1 MKKEQHIIF
10 VMFKSLFNK
19 NRTTRDMTSGN
30 LFIKLIVFAIPMMLT
45 TVMQLLY
52 VTVDLTTVH
61 YGDSAESMG
70 AIASNNPLIN
80 LIVIV
85 FAGVSLGANVLLSEA
100 KGANNHEKAEKVLHT
115 SLVFALFSGLFVGIL
130 GFIISDDLLRLMGTE
145 DYYFSKAA
153 LYLKIY
159 FCGLP
164 FLMIYN
170 YSAQLLRAQGD
181 SSSPFLALV
190 ISGLINIGFDCLF
203 VFPLHMGVAGVALA
217 TIIAQA
223 ISAFICSFILIKG
236 KHNYVNLSFKKLRID
251 WQVLKEVLKVGLPA
265 GLQGFFF
272 SLPNFFIQSS
282 LYTIDTGTADLV
294 NGATAS
300 GNIEGYFYAGI
311 DAVSVST
318 MTFIAA
324 NVGAKN
330 KENIKRCI
338 LYGLTWGAI
347 VCSIVASVVAFL
359 HRPLL
364 SLFVDKEE
372 SIQAGYTRLSL
383 LGYFY
388 ILNFTMN
395 ISASILRGL
404 KHSTYPMIT
413 TLMTCTV
420 LRIVLILTV
429 FPLEMFHTVFWLYA
443 LFPITWVIAT
453 LSNGIAI
460 MVILPKDLRRV
471 SNNALE
477 VQEI

>member
-1 MKKEQHIIF
+1 MLKQ
-10 VMFKSLFNK
+10 LFAK
-19 NRTTRDMTSGN
+19 RTPRDMTSGN
-30 LFIKLIVFAIPMMLT
+30 LFIKMIIFAIPMMLT
-45 TVMQLLY
+45 TMMQLLY
-52 VTVDLTTVH
+52 VTIDLTTVH

-115 SLVFALFSGLFVGIL
+115 SLLFAVFSGIFVGVI
-130 GFIISDDLLRLMGTE
+130 GFFISDDLLKLMGTE

-164 FLMIYN
+164 FLMVYN

-181 SSSPFLALV
+181 SVSPFVALM
-190 ISGLINIGFDCLF
+190 IAGLINVGFDCLF

-217 TIIAQA
+217 TIIAEA
-223 ISAFICSFILIKG
+223 ISASICVFILIKG
-236 KHNYVNLSFKKLRID
+236 KNNYVGLSFKKLKVD
-251 WQVLKEVLKVGLPA
+251 WQILKEVLKIGLPA

-272 SLPNFFIQSS
+272 SLPNVFIQSS
-282 LYTIDTGTADLV
+282 LYTIDPGNADLV

-311 DAVSVST
+311 DSISVAT

-324 NVGAKN
+324 NVGALN
-330 KENIKRCI
+330 KDNIKKCI
-338 LYGLTWGAI
+338 LYGLIWGAI
-347 VCSIVASVVAFL
+347 VCSIVALIVAFL

-372 SIQAGYTRLSL
+372 SIQAGYTRMSL

-395 ISASILRGL
+395 ISAAILRGL

-413 TLMTCTV
+413 TLLTCTV

-429 FPLEMFHTVFWLYA
+429 FPLETFHTVFWLYA

-453 LSNGIAI
+453 TSNLIAI
-460 MVILPKDLRRV
+460 SVFLPKDLRRV
-471 SNNALE
+471 SNNAAALKE
-477 VQEI
+477 ANS

>member
-1 MKKEQHIIF
+1 MLKL
-10 VMFKSLFNK
+10 LFNK
-19 NRTTRDMTSGN
+19 NRTQRDMTSGN
-30 LFIKLIVFAIPMMLT
+30 LFIKLLIFAIPMMLT

-52 VTVDLTTVH
+52 VTIDLTTVH

-70 AIASNNPLIN
+70 AIASNNALIN

-85 FAGVSLGANVLLSEA
+85 FAGVSLGANVILSEA

-115 SLVFALFSGLFVGIL
+115 SLFFAIFSGIFVGIV
-130 GFIISDDLLRLMGTE
+130 GFIVSDDLLKLMGTE

-164 FLMIYN
+164 FLMVYN

-181 SSSPFLALV
+181 SVSPFIALV
-190 ISGLINIGFDCLF
+190 ISGLINVGFDCLF

-217 TIIAQA
+217 TIIAEA
-223 ISAFICSFILIKG
+223 ISASICIFILIKG
-236 KHNYVNLSFKKLRID
+236 KSNYVSLSFKKLKID
-251 WQVLKEVLKVGLPA
+251 GKVLKEVLKIGLPA

-272 SLPNFFIQSS
+272 SLPNVFIQSS
-282 LYTIDTGTADLV
+282 LYTIDPGNADLV

-300 GNIEGYFYAGI
+300 GNIEGYFFAGI
-311 DAVSVST
+311 DDISVST

-330 KENIKRCI
+330 KDNIKKCI
-338 LYGLTWGAI
+338 LYGFTWGAI
-347 VCSIVASVVAFL
+347 ICGLVALAVAFL

-372 SIQAGYTRLSL
+372 SFQAGYTRLSL

-388 ILNFTMN
+388 L
-395 ISASILRGL
+395 L
-404 KHSTYPMIT
+404 K
-413 TLMTCTV
+413 
-420 LRIVLILTV
+420 RIKAFDLSDDYNTDD
-429 FPLEMFHTVFWLYA
+429 
-443 LFPITWVIAT
+443 LFSFKNCFN
-453 LSNGIAI
+453 SNC
-460 MVILPKDLRRV
+460 LP
-471 SNNALE
+471 A
-477 VQEI
+477 